1 MAKIKLVASD
11 LDGTLLTSDKIITER
26 LKAAIKAITDKGIY
40 FVPATGRV
48 YDAVPEDVKALP
60 VKYVITSNGAR
71 VYDPVLKKDIVQ
83 NYIPSEDVDFIF
95 DTVSD
100 LHVIIEIF
108 MDNKAYID
116 ENAYRNLSSYNL
128 TDGHSG
134 YILETRIPI
143 NINELLKTRKAELE
157 NINIIFADPETRLDV
172 IRKLKEYGKASVTT
186 SSPNNV
192 EITNLTA
199 TKGNALKEICLCLG
213 INKEN
218 VLALGDSD
226 NDLDMIV
233 FAGCGV
239 AMANASEHVKDAS
252 DMITSSCD
260 ENGAALILERLAE
273 KGEI

>member
-11 LDGTLLTSDKIITER
+11 LDGTLLTSDKTITER
-26 LKAAIKAITDKGIY
+26 LKTAIKAITDKGIY

-71 VYDPVLKKDIVQ
+71 VYDPALKKDIVQ
-83 NYIPSEDVDFIF
+83 NYILSEDVDFIF
-95 DTVSD
+95 DTVRG

-128 TDGHSG
+128 TDGHSR

-143 NINELLKTRKAELE
+143 NIDELLKTRKAELE
-157 NINIIFADPETRLDV
+157 NINIIFADPETRLAV
-172 IRKLKEYGKASVTT
+172 MKKLKNYGKASVTT

-192 EITNLTA
+192 EITSLTA
-199 TKGNALKEICLCLG
+199 TKGNALKEICLRLG

-239 AMANASEHVKDAS
+239 AMANASDHVKDAS
-252 DMITSSCD
+252 DRITYSCD